1 MKKSKMDLLKM
12 MKRDGEKCSYQ
23 FVWKHR
29 ISSIDTHI
37 FFLCSHGIK
46 KEMDRI
52 AKLMRVPGGKFPKK
66 VYESFGGLYGESL
79 THYLDETRLLFVGYG
94 KEGDCDMERLYDLC
108 RQVGKESECSGK
120 SSYMIHLVGGEG
132 NNQKGIQE
140 KIHHQVS
147 GFILGHYRFDLL
159 KSEVLKESP
168 KKVDQIYF
176 YYPKAS
182 LKGIVEKFITMS
194 RVQNEVRALANLPQ
208 NILNADSYIDYINK
222 ASPKGPKGVKVR
234 VMRNAE
240 LKKRG
245 MNLILAVNQGSEVEA
260 GLVILEYNGKNI
272 EKDTSKSKSTE
283 GPTVLVGKGVIYD
296 TGGYDIK
303 TRGMADMKYDM
314 LGSAIMYG
322 VIKSH
327 ALLKSPG
334 RYVAL
339 LPIVENLVSSRAYLS
354 GDVIESRCGLR
365 VEVTDTDAEG
375 RLILAD
381 AICYAC
387 DQYKP
392 KLIID
397 IGTLSGD
404 AGYMF
409 ANKSALIMGNHHL
422 MVQRIMD
429 TGMSLHE
436 KVWELPMW
444 AEYQDDLRS
453 DVADIRSTGISGK
466 AGAIIVGT
474 FLSNFVKK
482 GTNWIHLDIA
492 GVDYAKGSPY
502 LHNGAKGEILQTLV
516 LATS

>member
-1 MKKSKMDLLKM
+1 M
-12 MKRDGEKCSYQ
+12 MERESEKCSYQ

-29 ISSIDTHI
+29 ISGIDTHI

-46 KEMDRI
+46 REMDRI

-66 VYESFGGLYGESL
+66 LYESFGGLYGESL
-79 THYLDETRLLFVGYG
+79 THYLDETRILFVGYG
-94 KEGDCDMERLYDLC
+94 KEGECDMERLYDLC

-120 SSYMIHLVGGEG
+120 SSYMIHLVGGDK
-132 NNQKGIQE
+132 KGIQE

-159 KSEVLKESP
+159 KSEGLKESGR
-168 KKVDQIYF
+168 KGRKGEKSDQIYF

-182 LKGIVEKFITMS
+182 LKGVVEKFITMS
-194 RVQNEVRALANLPQ
+194 RVQNEVRALGNLPQ
-208 NILNADSYIDYINK
+208 NILNADSYINYIKK
-222 ASPKGPKGVKVR
+222 ACPKGVKVR

-240 LKKRG
+240 LKKNG

-260 GLVILEYNGKNI
+260 GLVILEYSGKDKGSRK
-272 EKDTSKSKSTE
+272 EK
-283 GPTVLVGKGVIYD
+283 PTVLVGKGVIYD
-296 TGGYDIK
+296 TGGYDLK

-314 LGSAIMYG
+314 LGSAVMYG

-387 DQYKP
+387 DHFTP
-392 KLIID
+392 KLMID

-409 ANKSALIMGNHHL
+409 ANKSALIMGNHHPS
-422 MVQRIMD
+422 VQRIMD

-482 GTNWIHLDIA
+482 GINWVHLDIA
-492 GVDYAKGSPY
+492 GVDYARGSPY